1 MHIIFYNLCIF
12 WKEYTYFEN
21 SNFRNISVN
30 FQIELISSRFMLRCL
45 KCNHLAMWSSGRN
58 SSQNHIVSGVV
69 AQEYCIKLTQQA
81 KCRQH
86 LVHRVTNHVCLNLT
100 ESSVTW
106 SQSPGPEVL
115 DHSATLSLAMT
126 LSSNLTMNVVPY
138 FFLTSIGLLK
148 INVGKYA

>member
-58 SSQNHIVSGVV
+58 SSQNHIVSGV
-69 AQEYCIKLTQQA
+69 ATQKYCIKLTQYA
-81 KCRQH
+81 RVSSILSIASRIMFASIWPRARWPGANHPAPKCSITR
-86 LVHRVTNHVCLNLT
+86 LPCPWRWR
-100 ESSVTW
+100 SRRTW
-106 SQSPGPEVL
+106 PWMLCPI
-115 DHSATLSLAMT
+115 
-126 LSSNLTMNVVPY
+126 
-138 FFLTSIGLLK
+138 FFLHQLAYSK
-148 INVGKYA
+148 